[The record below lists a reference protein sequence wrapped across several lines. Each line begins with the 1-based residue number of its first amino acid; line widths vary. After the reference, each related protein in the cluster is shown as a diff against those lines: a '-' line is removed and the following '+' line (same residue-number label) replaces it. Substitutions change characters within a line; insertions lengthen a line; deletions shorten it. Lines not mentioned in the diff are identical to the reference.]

1 VRPVEVTDSINADGG
16 GGGGV
21 GRGPSYPA
29 AGKLLGGRDGTTVDV
44 LERLTGGPAVQAPVA
59 PREVR

>member
-1 VRPVEVTDSINADGG
+1 M
-16 GGGGV
+16 
-21 GRGPSYPA
+21 GRGLSYPA
-29 AGKLLGGRDGTTVDV
+29 AVKLLGGRDGATADV

>member
-1 VRPVEVTDSINADGG
+1 
-16 GGGGV
+16 V
-21 GRGPSYPA
+21 GRGLSYPA
-29 AGKLLGGRDGTTVDV
+29 AVKLLGGRDGATADV